1 LRILKDWYEGGKC
14 KVKVDGRL
22 SEEFPVERDVRQGSV
37 LSHAL
42 FLLVMDPLLKQL
54 QASDLGLS
62 LNNFYAGDSS
72 MLTTSGPLHPARN
85 P

>member
-1 LRILKDWYEGGKC
+1 MTGKC

-22 SEEFPVERDVRQGSV
+22 SEEFPVEWGVRQGSV
-37 LSHAL
+37 LSPTF

-54 QASDLGLS
+54 QASAWVSHLTFTS
-62 LNNFYAGDSS
+62 GDST
-72 MLTTSGPLHPARN
+72 MLPTSGPLHPARN